1 MEIYSCLDSEADLSQ
16 WGIEIPLLYSR
27 PKQITSYLTKK
38 LGANP
43 VLEAKYKLLESKDL
57 LLAHTKEYI
66 NKLTSNAHVD
76 ETMMNIFELVKDDG
90 TFHRYK
96 RENQKR
102 PFSELFMHQLV
113 EASGTFS
120 CAKKAYLEKKDI
132 HFLSGGMH
140 HAMTDQGRGFCSLN
154 DQVIAAR
161 KLQKENNLKDVWVI
175 DLDVH
180 KGDGTAEC
188 TKDDSSIS
196 TLSIHMKN
204 GWPFDESWRPGPWDT
219 PSTVDIEIGINQET
233 FPKNSGERKFSPMD
247 RSLRR
252 ELKSTFGNNNYWFN
266 TSKFKNAV
274 EIKIRSENEVIEF
287 LVPKDMVSASSVRL
301 FLLWTTLPSIVLI
314 IIALIFLKNQT
325 KPLVKLAKAAERFGK
340 GDYVNDFR
348 ASGSQEIRKAA
359 FEFDRMAK
367 RINRHLNQRAEMLS
381 GISHDLRTP
390 LTRLKLQL
398 AMLKQKDISESM
410 SKDIDEMEKML
421 NDYLQFA
428 KTQVQEPST
437 IVNLNDLLISIRNKF
452 NNNNFTFNESSD
464 LIELKGRL
472 TALQRSFENIIQNG
486 LTYGKK
492 VNVEIQKGNR
502 LATILFEDDGP
513 GIPEDQYKNVFKPF
527 FRLDKSRS
535 LNQSGVGLGLAI
547 VEDVINSHGGNIQL
561 GKSKKNG
568 LLVKIS
574 LPF

>member
-1 MEIYSCLDSEADLSQ
+1 MFSGLNKFIKYILPKRLFYRALIIVAAPTIILQLIITIVFYDSVWIKANKNTTRSLVAQ
-16 WGIEIPLLYSR
+16 LKTIEE
-27 PKQITSYLTKK
+27 
-38 LGANP
+38 
-43 VLEAKYKLLESKDL
+43 VYK
-57 LLAHTKEYI
+57 
-66 NKLTSNAHVD
+66 
-76 ETMMNIFELVKDDG
+76 
-90 TFHRYK
+90 
-96 RENQKR
+96 
-102 PFSELFMHQLV
+102 
-113 EASGTFS
+113 
-120 CAKKAYLEKKDI
+120 
-132 HFLSGGMH
+132 
-140 HAMTDQGRGFCSLN
+140 N
-154 DQVIAAR
+154 D
-161 KLQKENNLKDVWVI
+161 KNNLDF
-175 DLDVH
+175 L
-180 KGDGTAEC
+180 T
-188 TKDDSSIS
+188 DSY
-196 TLSIHMKN
+196 KN
-204 GWPFDESWRPGPWDT
+204 NFNF
-219 PSTVDIEIGINQET
+219 EIGINKDG
-233 FPKNSGERKFSPMD
+233 FPNISGERKFSPMD

-437 IVNLNDLLISIRNKF
+437 IINLNDLLLSIRNKF

>member
-1 MEIYSCLDSEADLSQ
+1 MFSGLNKFIKYILPKRLFYRALIIVAAPTIILQLIITIVFYDSVWIKANKNTTRSLVAQ
-16 WGIEIPLLYSR
+16 LKTIEE
-27 PKQITSYLTKK
+27 
-38 LGANP
+38 
-43 VLEAKYKLLESKDL
+43 VYK
-57 LLAHTKEYI
+57 
-66 NKLTSNAHVD
+66 
-76 ETMMNIFELVKDDG
+76 
-90 TFHRYK
+90 
-96 RENQKR
+96 
-102 PFSELFMHQLV
+102 
-113 EASGTFS
+113 
-120 CAKKAYLEKKDI
+120 
-132 HFLSGGMH
+132 
-140 HAMTDQGRGFCSLN
+140 N
-154 DQVIAAR
+154 D
-161 KLQKENNLKDVWVI
+161 KNNLDF
-175 DLDVH
+175 L
-180 KGDGTAEC
+180 T
-188 TKDDSSIS
+188 DSY
-196 TLSIHMKN
+196 KN
-204 GWPFDESWRPGPWDT
+204 NFNF
-219 PSTVDIEIGINQET
+219 EIGINKDD
-233 FPKNSGERKFSPMD
+233 FPNISGERKFSPMD

-437 IVNLNDLLISIRNKF
+437 IINLNDLLLSIRNKF